1 MRSLVIWML
10 AWPAIG
16 INGCA
21 AMRPTDPYRSIAL
34 DAHFL
39 GDSRTANQQAPL
51 PEGQMTLQQTIEF
64 ALVNNPDVAARDW
77 DAAAAQARQDE
88 AFGARL
94 PRLDL
99 IGGVTQHLDPQR
111 LISLNREGDPPL
123 FSDNIASSELV
134 LSIPLFT
141 GGRLITQVKVADLLE
156 QAARHRFTRSREELV
171 FNVTSLFYNILAQQH
186 VIESLAFSEK
196 ALTEHLKRID
206 ALVSA
211 QKAAKVD
218 RMRTEVRLADIEQQL
233 VREKNLMAIQH
244 QALGTL
250 LGISEAIEKLP
261 LTGALETDA
270 NSEIPD
276 PETALATAWH
286 ERGDYL
292 AARAAL
298 EAQAGNVDVAKAGHW
313 PTVSLQA
320 GYGGRWAIGTTTG
333 QGNKAGDAGRVGVVM
348 DLPIFQGGQ
357 IDAKIREQ
365 RANLAAAQE
374 RLRAL
379 ELQVKLDV
387 ESALLNLE
395 SAGQRAKALK
405 KSIALAKE
413 SLRIEQLKYALAKG
427 AIVDV
432 LDAQASPAGFR
443 NRLLPDSCRFPD
455 GFCPTQI
462 GDRPRMT

>member
-1 MRSLVIWML
+1 MRSLSIWML
-10 AWPAIG
+10 AWTAMVVH
-16 INGCA
+16 GCA
-21 AMRPTDPYRSIAL
+21 AMRPTDPYQSIAINM
-34 DAHFL
+34 HFL
-39 GDSRTANQQAPL
+39 GDSRTTNQLAPL
-51 PEGQMTLQQTIEF
+51 PEGPMTLRQTIEF
-64 ALVNNPDVAARDW
+64 GLANNPEVAARVW
-77 DAAAAQARQDE
+77 DASAAQARQDE

-99 IGGVTQHLDPQR
+99 VSGVTQQLDPQR
-111 LISLNREGDPPL
+111 LIPLKREGDPPL

-134 LSIPLFT
+134 LSLPLFT
-141 GGRLITQVKVADLLE
+141 GGRLINQVKVADLLE
-156 QAARHRFTRSREELV
+156 HAARHRFARSREELV
-171 FNVTSLFYNILAQQH
+171 FNVTSVFYNILAQRH
-186 VIESLAFSEK
+186 VIESLTFSEK

-206 ALVSA
+206 ALISA

-218 RMRTEVRLADIEQQL
+218 RMRTEVRLADIEQQR

-250 LGISEAIEKLP
+250 LGISEAIDELP
-261 LTGALETDA
+261 LTGELETDQDSA
-270 NSEIPD
+270 MPD
-276 PETALATAWH
+276 PETALATAWR
-286 ERGDYL
+286 ERSDYL

-313 PTVSLQA
+313 PTISMQA
-320 GYGGRWAIGTTTG
+320 GYGGRWATGSTTG
-333 QGNKAGDAGRVGVVM
+333 LGDRTGDVGRVGVVM

-357 IDAKIREQ
+357 VGAKIREQ
-365 RANLAAAQE
+365 RAALAATQE

-379 ELQVKLDV
+379 ELQIKLDV

-413 SLRIEQLKYALAKG
+413 SLRIEQLKYELAKG

-432 LDAQASPAGFR
+432 LDAQAA
-443 NRLLPDSCRFPD
+443 LLASETAYYRILAEFQTA
-455 GFCPTQI
+455 FAQLKLAI
-462 GDRPRMT
+462 GQE